1 MNEPDEIEIEQLR
14 NEFGRHKSIPA
25 KYEAAIL
32 TALSK
37 YPELKEVRINF
48 ILKDKHS
55 VPYGTAPSFLSVFSE
70 PEDREY
76 NISILEKADPPM
88 FYALIKNLTFE
99 AKVGVLGHE
108 IAHVVQYN
116 SLEKGELLKFL
127 AFYLIPEF
135 QEKVEKAADM
145 AAIIH
150 GLGQEL
156 LEHAIYIR
164 SIPGYT
170 EERKTINKNY
180 LKPSEIVDYIKD

>member
-1 MNEPDEIEIEQLR
+1 MTEPDEIEIEALR
-14 NEFGRHKSIPA
+14 NEFGRHKSIPE

-48 ILKDKHS
+48 VLKDRHS
-55 VPYGTAPSFLSVFSE
+55 VPYGTAPTFASIFAE
-70 PEDREY
+70 PADREY
-76 NISILEKADPPM
+76 TISILEKAKAPM
-88 FYALIKNLTFE
+88 YYALIKNLTFE
-99 AKVGVLGHE
+99 AKVGVFGHE
-108 IAHVVQYN
+108 ISHVIQYN

-127 AFYLIPEF
+127 ACYMIPEF

-145 AAIIH
+145 GAIIH

-164 SIPGYT
+164 SIPGYA
-170 EERKTINKNY
+170 EERKAINRNY
-180 LKPSEIVDYIKD
+180 LKPEEIANYLQ